1 MLSIGAGNFLIAI
14 AKVIDIVLTVYLW
27 IIVARALISW
37 VNPDPYNKIV
47 IFLYR
52 VTEPVLE
59 PIRRRIPRHS
69 LPIDFSPL
77 IVLLI
82 IIFLQYFLV
91 QTMIQAARGF

>member
-1 MLSIGAGNFLIAI
+1 MFALSNFIIAL
-14 AKVIDIVLTVYLW
+14 AKVIDIVLTVYMW

-37 VNPDPYNKIV
+37 VNPDPGNKIV

-52 VTEPVLE
+52 VTEPMLT
-59 PIRRRIPRHS
+59 PIHRIIPRHN
-69 LPIDFSPL
+69 LPIDFAPL
-77 IVLLI
+77 VVLLV

>member
-1 MLSIGAGNFLIAI
+1 MMFALSNFIIAL

-52 VTEPVLE
+52 VTEPVLA
-59 PIRRRIPRHS
+59 PIRRIIPRHN
-69 LPIDFSPL
+69 LPIDFAPL
-77 IVLLI
+77 IVLLV

>member
-1 MLSIGAGNFLIAI
+1 MFVLSNFIIAC
-14 AKVIDIVLTVYLW
+14 ARVIDIVLTVYMW

-52 VTEPVLE
+52 VTEPVLR
-59 PIRRRIPRHS
+59 PIRRIIPRHN
-69 LPIDFSPL
+69 LPIDFAPL

-82 IIFLQYFLV
+82 ILFLQYFLV
-91 QTMIQAARGF
+91 QTIIGMAHRI

>member
-1 MLSIGAGNFLIAI
+1 MMFALSNFIIAL

-37 VNPDPYNKIV
+37 VNPDPGNKIV

-52 VTEPVLE
+52 VTEPVLA
-59 PIRRRIPRHS
+59 PIRRIIPRHN
-69 LPIDFSPL
+69 LPIDFAPL
-77 IVLLI
+77 VVLLV
-82 IIFLQYFLV
+82 IIFLEYFLV

>member
-1 MLSIGAGNFLIAI
+1 MMFVLNNFIIAI
-14 AKVIDIVLTVYLW
+14 ARVIDIILTVYMW
-27 IIVARALISW
+27 IIIARALISW

-52 VTEPVLE
+52 VTDPVLR
-59 PIRRRIPRHS
+59 PIRRIIPRHS
-69 LPIDFSPL
+69 LPIDFAPL